1 MNYKQ
6 IIEDFSPN
14 NEITENIV
22 EAVNNIIN
30 NLNTGK
36 IRVANKVNDNWII
49 NEYVK
54 KSILLFFKIKKD
66 NQLSHPPF
74 TWNDRIPLKQEI
86 HNFRS
91 IPGAIIRHGAFVDK
105 SSIIMPSF
113 INIGAYIAKGA
124 MIDSMTTIGSCAQIG
139 EQTHISANVCIGGVL
154 EPINAKPVI
163 IEDNCFIGANSSITE
178 GILIEKDSIISS
190 GVHITNST
198 KIIDSETKQISY
210 GVIKSGSVVI
220 PGTYKTSSN
229 IYINA
234 AIVIKKVDSKTRAK
248 TSINELLR
256 I

>member
-6 IIEDFSPN
+6 IIETFNPN
-14 NEITENIV
+14 EEITENIIT
-22 EAVNNIIN
+22 AVNSIIN
-30 NLNTGK
+30 DLNIGK
-36 IRVANKVNDNWII
+36 IRVADKVNNTWFI

-54 KSILLFFKIKKD
+54 KSILIFFKINKD
-66 NQLSHPPF
+66 LSINYSPF
-74 TWNDRIPLKQEI
+74 TWRDRIPLKQEVD
-86 HNFRS
+86 NFRS
-91 IPGAIIRHGAFVDK
+91 IPGAIIRYGSFVDK

-113 INIGAYIAKGA
+113 INIGAYISKGA

-139 EQTHISANVCIGGVL
+139 EKTHISANVCIGGVL